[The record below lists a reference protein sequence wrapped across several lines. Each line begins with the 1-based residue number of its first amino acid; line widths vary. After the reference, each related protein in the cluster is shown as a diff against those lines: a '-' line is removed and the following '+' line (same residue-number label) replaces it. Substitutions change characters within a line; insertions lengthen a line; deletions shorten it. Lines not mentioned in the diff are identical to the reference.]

1 VIVSKPPPGGAPRG
15 GRRAALAAPV
25 VEGLGTVSAVTHRT
39 IRRAA
44 AVLTGLILPLLVAT
58 PALARDDGEIP
69 SHIGTWYVIGV
80 YIAVPLLV
88 FLGIVAFV
96 TLPATL
102 RAPRYRPGKPW
113 HHDPLW
119 FGGPDDP
126 EAALQGVR
134 AGVTSKGGARAE
146 W

>member
-1 VIVSKPPPGGAPRG
+1 
-15 GRRAALAAPV
+15 
-25 VEGLGTVSAVTHRT
+25 LGTVSAVTHRT
-39 IRRAA
+39 IRRAT
-44 AVLTGLILPLLVAT
+44 AVITGLTIPLLLAT

-69 SHIGTWYVIGV
+69 SHIGPWYVVGV
-80 YIAVPLLV
+80 YVAVPLLV
-88 FLGIVAFV
+88 FLGICTFV
-96 TLPATL
+96 LLPAML

-126 EAALQGVR
+126 EEALRGAR
-134 AGVTSKGGARAE
+134 AGVTSRGGARAE